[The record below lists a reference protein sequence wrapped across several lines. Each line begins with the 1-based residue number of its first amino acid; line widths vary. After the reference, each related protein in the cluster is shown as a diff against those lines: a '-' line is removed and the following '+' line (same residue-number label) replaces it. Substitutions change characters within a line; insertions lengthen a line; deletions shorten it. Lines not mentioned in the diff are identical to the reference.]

1 MGEGGGGGGGGRGGG
16 GGGPGGGEGGVKEG
30 ERAGATSFITL
41 SPASALPHTRPLRRV
56 PSRRKSRVSHSSYKH

>member
-1 MGEGGGGGGGGRGGG
+1 MGEGERGGERETGGGRRAR
-16 GGGPGGGEGGVKEG
+16 GGEGGVKEG